1 MMYIMI
7 MIQNML
13 KFKRSDLGRILRISH
28 RDIIHLS
35 RFRSC
40 TCVRDRNGGIK
51 IVCL

>member
-7 MIQNML
+7 MIRNML

-35 RFRSC
+35 RFQILHMLEIEME
-40 TCVRDRNGGIK
+40 V
-51 IVCL
+51 